1 MRFKINLK
9 ICQTTQRI
17 LLILTLGS
25 LLSCT
30 QEKKYELNT
39 NNLNKESSPY
49 LLQHAQ
55 NPVFWQKWDPEV
67 YRTQNETNK
76 LIIVSIG
83 YSSCHWC
90 HVMEEE
96 TFEDKGVADYMN
108 QNFISI
114 KVDREEHP
122 DIDQL
127 YMTATQMMTGSG
139 GWPLNVVCLPDGRP
153 VYGGTYHTQEQWMEV
168 LGKIQKLYTND
179 KSQLEEFAQ
188 RVAMGIQEVN
198 RFEVNPEPQPL
209 SKSILEEEMKY
220 WSREW
225 DTLNG
230 GERRTQKFITPTKF
244 NYLLHYQQLTQ
255 DTNIKEYLEKSLVNI
270 ANSGIVDHLQGG
282 FYRYTVDP
290 EWKIPHFEKMLYD
303 NAQLL
308 GLYATAF
315 KVFQNQVFKERVF
328 QTFDF
333 LQRTFKDPSGG
344 YYSAIDA
351 DTSLGEG
358 RFYVFSKEELKA
370 AGKEDFNLLLE
381 FYKIDLNFP
390 FETHFYHLRQTATTP
405 EFLEKHQLTEEALH
419 TKKTEWET
427 HFKELLRQREVPLID
442 TKILTSWNAQLIVG
456 LTQSYEAF
464 GTKKFLREAET
475 VYRFIKTAAFKK
487 NLLYHTVQQGT
498 PKVEA
503 FLEDYAFLIQ
513 AANALYRSTLN
524 TQYLDDAE
532 QWAQTTLKK
541 FKEKESPFLTFS
553 QDPTLVSKLVS
564 IDDNV
569 IPSANAVMADNLWT
583 LAQWLGKEEY
593 QNQAQKMLE
602 AVLPNYQEGRSSDYS
617 QWSQLFVKLAFPHYE
632 LVIMGPMAHKFA
644 AEFQKYHY
652 PNVLF
657 QSSTSPSSLP
667 LLKDRSVEGETH
679 LYVCENKVCY
689 LPVQT
694 LEEALNQIRE
704 LED

>member
-1 MRFKINLK
+1 MNQIITSFLNLSQRF
-9 ICQTTQRI
+9 

-25 LLSCT
+25 LLSCS
-30 QEKKYELNT
+30 QEKNYDLNT

-67 YRTQNETNK
+67 YRVQNDTDK
-76 LIIVSIG
+76 LLIVSIG

-96 TFEDKGVADYMN
+96 TFEDQEVADYMN
-108 QNFISI
+108 AHFVSM

-153 VYGGTYHTQEQWMEV
+153 VYGGTYHTKTQWLEV

-179 KSQLEEFAQ
+179 KSQLEDFAQ

-198 RFEVNPEPQPL
+198 HFEINPEPQVL
-209 SKSILEEEMKY
+209 SKSILEDEMKY

-225 DTLNG
+225 DTLHG
-230 GERRTQKFITPTKF
+230 GERRTQKFITPVKF

-255 DTNIKEYLEKSLVNI
+255 DTSVKDYLEKSLVNI

-282 FYRYTVDP
+282 FFRYTVDP

-308 GLYATAF
+308 GLYSTAF
-315 KVFQNQVFKERVF
+315 KVFPKSVFKDRVF

-333 LQRTFKDPSGG
+333 LHNTFKDPSGG

-351 DTSLGEG
+351 DNSLGEG
-358 RFYVFSKEELKA
+358 QYYVFSKEELQTIA
-370 AGKEDFNLLLE
+370 QEDFELLLE
-381 FYKIDLNFP
+381 FYNIDLSAP
-390 FETHFYHLRQTATTP
+390 FETHFYHLRQGKITP
-405 EFLEKHQLTEEALH
+405 DFFNKHQLTEETLYI
-419 TKKTEWET
+419 KKSKWET
-427 HFKELLRQREVPLID
+427 QFKELLLQREVPLID

-464 GTKKFLREAET
+464 GSKKFLQEAEAI
-475 VYRFIKTAAFKK
+475 YRFIKTTAFKK
-487 NLLYHTVQQGT
+487 NQLFHTVQQGK
-498 PKVEA
+498 PKVEG

-513 AANALYRSTLN
+513 AANALYRITLN
-524 TQYLDDAE
+524 TLYLDDAE
-532 QWAQTTLKK
+532 QWTQTILKK
-541 FKEKESPFLTFS
+541 FRETESPFFTFTE
-553 QDPTLVSKLVS
+553 DPTLVSKLVS

-569 IPSANAVMADNLWT
+569 IPSANAIMADNLWT
-583 LAQWLGKEEY
+583 LGQWLGKEDY
-593 QNQAQKMLE
+593 QNQVQKMWE

-617 QWSQLFVKLAFPHYE
+617 QWSQLFAKLAFPHYE
-632 LVIMGPMAHKFA
+632 LVILGPKAQEFT

-657 QSSTSPSSLP
+657 QGSTTTSDLP
-667 LLKDRSVEGETH
+667 LLKDRFVKDETH

-694 LEEALNQIRE
+694 LEEALEQIRE
-704 LED
+704 LKN

>member
-30 QEKKYELNT
+30 QKKYELNT

-76 LIIVSIG
+76 LVIVSIG

-153 VYGGTYHTQEQWMEV
+153 VYGSTYHTQEQWMEV

-220 WSREW
+220 WCREW

-358 RFYVFSKEELKA
+358 RFYVFSKEELQA

-427 HFKELLRQREVPLID
+427 HFKEFLRQREVPLID

-464 GTKKFLREAET
+464 GTKIFLEEAET

-524 TQYLDDAE
+524 TQYLEDAE
-532 QWAQTTLKK
+532 QWAQITLKK

-617 QWSQLFVKLAFPHYE
+617 QWSQLFAKLAFPHYE
-632 LVIMGPMAHKFA
+632 LVILGPKAHEFA
-644 AEFQKYHY
+644 DEFQKYHY

-667 LLKDRSVEGETH
+667 LLKDRFVEGETH